1 MKALVIGYGSI
12 GQRHTRILRSLGFHT
27 AVVSSQKTID
37 QVAFSSIIE
46 AMETWAPDHIVIASP
61 TSQHHRDL
69 ATVAQTEFAG
79 TCLVEKPLFQFS
91 QLLPKELSCRIAVG
105 YNLRFLDVI
114 QRLREL
120 LSDENIISATVYNG
134 EYLPDWRPGRDYRTT
149 SSALTAMGGGVLRDL
164 SHEIDLVHYF
174 LGAPTRVIAEVSHS
188 GLLDIDTEDSVRS
201 IFHHENGCTTT
212 VTLSYLDQVRR
223 REMLFVT
230 ATKSIHCDLLS
241 GLLTINHQTES
252 HPINRDKTFEL
263 LHADVQLKQPT
274 VACSA
279 QEGAEV
285 VRTIEMIEES
295 SSQKVWVSR

>member
-12 GQRHTRILRSLGFHT
+12 GQRHTRILHSLGFQT
-27 AVVSSQKTID
+27 AVVSSQQTID
-37 QVAFSSIIE
+37 QIVFSSVVD
-46 AMETWAPDHIVIASP
+46 ALNSWAPDHVVIASP
-61 TSQHHRDL
+61 TSRHHIDL
-69 ATVAQTEFAG
+69 GTVVQSGFSG

-91 QLLPKELSCRIAVG
+91 QPLPTNLQCRIAVG

-114 QRLREL
+114 QRLRKVLYGEK
-120 LSDENIISATVYNG
+120 IISANVYNG

-149 SSALTAMGGGVLRDL
+149 SSALTVMGGGVLRDL

-174 LGAPTRVIAEVSHS
+174 LGAPIKAVAEVSHS

-201 IFHHENGCTTT
+201 IFLHENGCMSTMA
-212 VTLSYLDQVRR
+212 LSYLDRVRR

-241 GLLTINHQTES
+241 GQLTINNQTEL
-252 HPINRDKTFEL
+252 HPIDRDNSFAR
-263 LHADVQLKQPT
+263 LHTDIRLNEPAI
-274 VACSA
+274 ASSA

-295 SSQKVWVSR
+295 SSRKVWVSR

>member
-12 GQRHTRILRSLGFHT
+12 GQRHTRILGSLGFHT

-37 QVAFSSIIE
+37 QVAFSSVVD
-46 AMETWAPDHIVIASP
+46 AMESWAPDHIVIASP

-69 ATVAQTEFAG
+69 AAIARTGFAG

-91 QLLPKELSCRIAVG
+91 QPLPTELSCRIAVG

-120 LSDENIISATVYNG
+120 LSGENIISASVYNG
-134 EYLPDWRPGRDYRTT
+134 EYLPDWRPGRNYRTT
-149 SSALTAMGGGVLRDL
+149 SSARTAMGGGVLRDL

-174 LGAPTRVIAEVSHS
+174 LGAPTRVTAEVSRS
-188 GLLDIDTEDSVRS
+188 GLLEIDTEDSVRS

-212 VTLSYLDQVRR
+212 VALSYLDQVRR

-279 QEGAEV
+279 SEGAEV